1 VEFVRHARRRP
12 GLRSRR
18 EGNNMNGLG
27 YRLLLFS
34 SLVLCAAS
42 ASAQP
47 VEGHVI
53 TTFGGIAKDG
63 FGGCVRTMVW
73 SAEGAV
79 EGCDGF
85 VARPKAITAST
96 AVAVP
101 AAAPAL
107 VPALPPRATIAP
119 AVARSVDLRSDA
131 LFAVNSAE
139 LKGEAQ
145 PAIDNVLARIRALKA
160 LKSVT
165 IVGHTDS
172 TGWVEPN
179 RKLSERR
186 AQSVKAVLVKNG
198 VEPALIT
205 TSGMGARKPIAPNTR
220 PEGRAKNRRVTVTL
234 IGTE

>member
-1 VEFVRHARRRP
+1 
-12 GLRSRR
+12 
-18 EGNNMNGLG
+18 MNSPG
-27 YRLLLFS
+27 YRFLLFS
-34 SLVLCAAS
+34 SMVFCAAP

-53 TTFGGIAKDG
+53 TAFGGIAKDG

-73 SAEGAV
+73 SAERAV

-85 VARPKAITAST
+85 VAKATPSAAPP
-96 AVAVP
+96 AVVAAV
-101 AAAPAL
+101 APAL
-107 VPALPPRATIAP
+107 VPAPPPPVTIAP
-119 AVARSVDLRSDA
+119 AVARSVDLHSDA
-131 LFAVNSAE
+131 LFAVDSAE
-139 LKGEAQ
+139 LQDEAQ
-145 PAIDNVLARIRALKA
+145 PAIDDVLARIRALKA

-198 VEPALIT
+198 VDPALIT
-205 TSGMGARKPIAPNTR
+205 TSGMGARKPIAYNTT
-220 PEGRAKNRRVTVTL
+220 PEGRAKNRRVTIML
-234 IGTE
+234 MGTE

>member
-1 VEFVRHARRRP
+1 
-12 GLRSRR
+12 L
-18 EGNNMNGLG
+18 
-27 YRLLLFS
+27 
-34 SLVLCAAS
+34 
-42 ASAQP
+42 
-47 VEGHVI
+47 
-53 TTFGGIAKDG
+53 
-63 FGGCVRTMVW
+63 
-73 SAEGAV
+73 
-79 EGCDGF
+79 
-85 VARPKAITAST
+85 
-96 AVAVP
+96 
-101 AAAPAL
+101 
-107 VPALPPRATIAP
+107 
-119 AVARSVDLRSDA
+119 
-131 LFAVNSAE
+131 NSAE

-198 VEPALIT
+198 VAPALIT